1 MMLDT
6 FNDERLQKM
15 QSDEL
20 SDSLER
26 GSVVFFPESPV
37 ALPEA
42 EDLDFF
48 RQELPKRLKLK
59 NISFHPEEGRTRGL
73 DGDDK
78 RCVMAA
84 PVSSSSNGLPEIGPP
99 VTRRRRRPGWRGSTA
114 PRRPPS
120 GSGISGP
127 AR

>member
-15 QSDEL
+15 QPDEL

-42 EDLDFF
+42 EDLTFF

-59 NISFHPEEGRTRGL
+59 NISFHPEEGRCGKENRWCANF
-73 DGDDK
+73 D
-78 RCVMAA
+78 A
-84 PVSSSSNGLPEIGPP
+84 
-99 VTRRRRRPGWRGSTA
+99 
-114 PRRPPS
+114 
-120 GSGISGP
+120 
-127 AR
+127 